1 MRPHDSITAALDAG
15 RYPFHHIPVYS
26 NGLQLGLEEFSRCR
40 DLFNRKINAFP
51 ANMSSIMKLQMLNVQ
66 LMQAFNDIVAIEEP
80 IQEQLEQLA
89 VEAIRELYD
98 VPDELILDA
107 KLKEMFDIDVD
118 CSDEPEELDIDPER
132 IPYLQ
137 EQINKRILLNG
148 WSHGSS
154 LKIWQSVHYLVKNKL
169 DQNLVTFYDQYI
181 AIVSISFWLM
191 PLDMMDVKN
200 SPKMVQGKC
209 DLKFGKEIEIEAQGI
224 IFPVLL
230 HELNKGVIDALI
242 LHGLPSDVTEDE
254 LKYIYQEADD
264 YDLEIYHYLLSP
276 SVWFNL
282 IQSLQV
288 QTTDLPEI
296 IQKLS
301 QLESVELF
309 NCLDIKGDRNFYLKK
324 CHII

>member
-1 MRPHDSITAALDAG
+1 
-15 RYPFHHIPVYS
+15 
-26 NGLQLGLEEFSRCR
+26 
-40 DLFNRKINAFP
+40 
-51 ANMSSIMKLQMLNVQ
+51 MLNVQ

-154 LKIWQSVHYLVKNKL
+154 LKIWQSVHYLVKDKL
-169 DQNLVTFYDQYI
+169 DQNLVTLYDQYI
-181 AIVSISFWLM
+181 ALVSISFWLM